1 MSKSFDVTGF
11 NQMTSKNLKLP
22 MSQIVLDRKASYV
35 DLNTGKGFMWI
46 FLIKWLNLLERYF
59 SSKILKVFLGAG
71 ATSDWTLFDNSN
83 QRKVV
88 RRPSKVV
95 MFDSTMFD

>member
-35 DLNTGKGFMWI
+35 DLNAGKGFMWI
-46 FLIKWLNLLERYF
+46 FLIKWLVSLATWSNFTKLVWSDQQWDDWLDYF
-59 SSKILKVFLGAG
+59 
-71 ATSDWTLFDNSN
+71 N
-83 QRKVV
+83 
-88 RRPSKVV
+88 
-95 MFDSTMFD
+95 